1 MYQGIKEIFCKK
13 FEPLEITIEDNDL
26 YLGNNQFIPIK
37 DWHLRWVMQQ
47 NERGAYIEYYG
58 INGHRGHL
66 HGRIYDDGGEENLE
80 VLREYIAYSPNIQ
93 GDRERST
100 KDSEAYNKRLMT
112 ELKSKGL
119 L

>member
-1 MYQGIKEIFCKK
+1 MYQSIKEVFCKK
-13 FEPLEITIEDNDL
+13 FEPWQIKIEEA
-26 YLGNNQFIPIK
+26 YFFLGNKQIIPTK
-37 DWHLRWVMQQ
+37 EWHLRWVMQK
-47 NERGAYIEYYG
+47 NDRGAYIEYYG
-58 INGHRGHL
+58 INGNRGHL

-80 VLREYIAYSPNIQ
+80 VLREYIAYSPNIV

-100 KDSEAYNKRLMT
+100 KDFEAYNKRLMN